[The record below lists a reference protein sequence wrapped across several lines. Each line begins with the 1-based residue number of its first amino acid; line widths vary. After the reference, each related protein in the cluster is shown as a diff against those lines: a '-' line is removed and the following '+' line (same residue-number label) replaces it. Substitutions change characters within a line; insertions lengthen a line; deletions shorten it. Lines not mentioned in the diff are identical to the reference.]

1 MLNETPNKKTV
12 RTKSAPRLFLALGMV
27 LVGVGLV
34 IFGMRG
40 VFEEKVYIR
49 TPRMLVRA
57 EVADEEAERVLGL
70 SGRSGL
76 NAGRAMLFI
85 FDKSDTHGI
94 WMKDMKFAIDIVWL
108 DSAKKVIAI
117 ESNVQPDSYPKV
129 YESKNKS
136 LYIIELAA
144 GQASKLGIK
153 LGQVLSW

>member
-1 MLNETPNKKTV
+1 
-12 RTKSAPRLFLALGMV
+12 MV
-27 LVGVGLV
+27 LLGVGLLV
-34 IFGMRG
+34 FGLRG
-40 VFEEKVYIR
+40 VLEDKVYIR
-49 TPRMLVRA
+49 IPKMLIRA
-57 EVADEEAERVLGL
+57 EVADEEAERILGL
-70 SGRSGL
+70 SGRKGL

-129 YESKNKS
+129 YESKTKS
-136 LYIIELAA
+136 LFIIELAA

-153 LGQVLSW
+153 VGQILSW

>member
-1 MLNETPNKKTV
+1 ML
-12 RTKSAPRLFLALGMV
+12 
-27 LVGVGLV
+27 
-34 IFGMRG
+34 I
-40 VFEEKVYIR
+40 
-49 TPRMLVRA
+49 RA
-57 EVADEEAERVLGL
+57 EVADEEAERILGL
-70 SGRSGL
+70 SGRKGL

-129 YESKNKS
+129 YESKTKS
-136 LYIIELAA
+136 LFIIELAA

-153 LGQVLSW
+153 VGQILSW